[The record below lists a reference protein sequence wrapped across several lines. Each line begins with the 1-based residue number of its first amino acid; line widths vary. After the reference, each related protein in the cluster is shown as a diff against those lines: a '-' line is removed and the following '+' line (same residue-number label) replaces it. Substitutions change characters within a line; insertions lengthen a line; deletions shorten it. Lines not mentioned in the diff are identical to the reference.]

1 MQIRLSIWLCYRQG
15 YRDCERAF
23 DQ

>member
-1 MQIRLSIWLCYRQG
+1 MQQG

>member
-1 MQIRLSIWLCYRQG
+1 MQISFFCIRQG
-15 YRDCERAF
+15 YKDCERAF